1 MAEGRGR
8 FDWNRTSSL
17 MALLV
22 NIFRDRK
29 KGKSV
34 KPADFN
40 PYQQHSGREKPKIRI
55 SVAEMKQMLTEPERM
70 VTHGRGK
77 R

>member
-8 FDWNRTSSL
+8 FEWNRTSSM

-29 KGKSV
+29 KGKAV

-40 PYQQHSGREKPKIRI
+40 PYPQHSGKAQPSVRI
-55 SVAEMKQMLTEPERM
+55 TVAEMKQMLTEPERM
-70 VTHGRGK
+70 VSHGRSK

>member
-8 FDWNRTSSL
+8 FEWNKTSSL

-22 NIFRDRK
+22 NIFCDRK
-29 KGKSV
+29 KGKAV

-40 PYQQHSGREKPKIRI
+40 PYQHHSGREKPHVRV

-77 R
+77 W

>member
-8 FDWNRTSSL
+8 FEWNRTSSL

-34 KPADFN
+34 NPADFN

-70 VTHGRGK
+70 VTNGRGK
-77 R
+77 W

>member
-8 FDWNRTSSL
+8 FEWNKTSSL

-29 KGKSV
+29 KWKAV

-40 PYQQHSGREKPKIRI
+40 PYQHHSGREKPHVRV

-77 R
+77 W